1 LHPAEIAARHAG
13 IFITLEGGEGSGKST
28 QAKLLA
34 QHLRDTGHEAILT
47 QEPAG
52 TPVGVLLKGVLERQA
67 SGGGPPIT
75 PQAELFLFAAAR
87 ADHVRT
93 VITPA
98 LESGLIVVCDRFADS
113 TVAYQGYG
121 RGLPLREI
129 AILNRI
135 ATQGLTPDLTLLLDV
150 PPDAGI
156 DRANATHDAG
166 HKSRDAL
173 GEETL
178 DFHRRVRKGFLA
190 IAQAEP
196 ERVVAIDALQPQDI
210 VTEAVWAAVEII
222 TAQERS

>member
-1 LHPAEIAARHAG
+1 LHPEEIAARRAL
-13 IFITLEGGEGSGKST
+13 FITLEGGEGSGKST

-166 HKSRDAL
+166 DKSRDAL

-210 VTEAVWAAVEII
+210 VTEAVWAAVERI